1 MSFARNSVRL
11 ISSLAAALV
20 LSACVTAPP
29 VAGPAPQV
37 EDKPDPAEQALAQWQ
52 LERLEAIEALRH
64 DPHLS
69 VTELGNTDILVQIR
83 SANTFRT
90 ATVKLNDKLL
100 PVLEH
105 IAASLAP
112 RKALALLVIGHTDNL
127 GSPER
132 NLTLSTER
140 AQAVSEA
147 LVALGIEQTRIA
159 FEGHGEADPIAP
171 NDSREG
177 RAVNRRADILI
188 RPAL

>member
-1 MSFARNSVRL
+1 ML
-11 ISSLAAALV
+11 SLAKILPALALSLV
-20 LSACVTAPP
+20 LSACVTTQP
-29 VAGPAPQV
+29 VAEPEPAPEV
-37 EDKPDPAEQALAQWQ
+37 KPDPAAEAMAQWQ
-52 LERLEAIEALRH
+52 LERLEAIEALRR

-69 VTELGNTDILVQIR
+69 VTELGNKDVLVQIR
-83 SANTFRT
+83 SAQTFRT

-132 NLTLSTER
+132 NINLSTER
-140 AQAVSEA
+140 AKAVSEA
-147 LVALGIEQTRIA
+147 LIALGIEESRVA
-159 FEGHGEADPIAP
+159 FEGHGEAEPIAP

-177 RAVNRRADILI
+177 RAVNRRVDILI

>member
-1 MSFARNSVRL
+1 ML
-11 ISSLAAALV
+11 SLAKILPALALSLV

-29 VAGPAPQV
+29 VAESEPAPEV
-37 EDKPDPAEQALAQWQ
+37 RPDPAAEAMAQWQ
-52 LERLEAIEALRH
+52 LERLEAIEALRR

-69 VTELGNTDILVQIR
+69 VTELGNKDVLVQIR
-83 SANTFRT
+83 STQTFRT

-132 NLTLSTER
+132 NINLSTER
-140 AQAVSEA
+140 AKAVSDA
-147 LVALGIEQTRIA
+147 LIALGIEESRVA
-159 FEGHGEADPIAP
+159 FEGHGEAEPIAP

-177 RAVNRRADILI
+177 RAVNRRVDILI